1 MANVVTDAE
10 TNVIK
15 KAQMAKVRELDF
27 ATLFGENVQ
36 NLIKMLGITRK
47 IPVTAGT
54 ALKVLK
60 VTGTLQSGAVPEGE
74 IIPLSQ
80 YATTWTAVAE
90 ATLNKWR
97 KATTAEAI
105 LKGGYDQAVNE
116 TNKKMLLDV
125 QKSIRSQFVTF
136 LATGTA
142 TATGVGLQAALA
154 NAWGKAQ
161 ILFEDDAVQMVYFI
175 NPLDVADYLGKANI
189 TVQTAFGLNYVEN
202 FLGLGTVIMTGAIT
216 QGSFYATAAENIVCY
231 YINVNEANGLGEAFA
246 FTTDPETGMIGI
258 HEDGNYTRM
267 QEETVAISGITLF
280 AERLDG
286 VIKGTITAPE
296 SDETDGGEG

>member
-36 NLIKMLGITRK
+36 NLLKMLGVTRK

-60 VTGTLQSGAVPEGE
+60 VTGTLQSGVVGEGE

-80 YATTWTAVAE
+80 YATTYETVAE
-90 ATLNKWR
+90 ATIQKWR

-116 TNKKMLLDV
+116 TDKKMILDI
-125 QKSIRSQFVTF
+125 QKSIRTQFITF
-136 LATGTA
+136 LATGGA
-142 TATGVGLQAALA
+142 TASGTGLQAALA
-154 NAWGKAQ
+154 NAWGKMQ
-161 ILFEDDAVQMVYFI
+161 VLFEDDAVQMVTFI
-175 NPLDVADYLGKANI
+175 NPMDVSDYLGKANI

-202 FLGLGTVIMTGAIT
+202 FLGLGTVIMSGAIS
-216 QGSFYATAAENIVCY
+216 QGTFYSTAAENIVAY
-231 YINVNEANGLGEAFA
+231 YINVAEANGLGDAFA
-246 FTTDPETGMIGI
+246 FTTDAETGMIGI
-258 HEDGNYTRM
+258 HEDGNYQRM

-286 VIKGTITAPE
+286 VIVGTISSNP
-296 SDETDGGEG
+296 S

>member
-1 MANVVTDAE
+1 MSNVVTDAE

-27 ATLFGENVQ
+27 ALLFGENVK

-47 IPVTAGT
+47 IPVTSGT

-60 VTGTLQSGAVPEGE
+60 TTGTLQSGSVPEGE

-80 YATTWTAVAE
+80 YATTWTTVAE
-90 ATLNKWR
+90 ATLQKWR

-105 LKGGYDQAVNE
+105 IKGGYDQAVDA
-116 TNKKMLLDV
+116 TNKKMLLDI
-125 QKSIRSQFVTF
+125 QKGIRTQFVSF
-136 LATGTA
+136 LATGTE
-142 TATGVGLQAALA
+142 TAQGTGLQAALA
-154 NAWGKAQ
+154 NAWGKLQ
-161 ILFEDDAVQMVYFI
+161 ILFEDDAVQAVYFI
-175 NPLDVADYLGKANI
+175 NPQDVADYLGAANI

-202 FLGLGTVIMTGAIT
+202 FLGLGTVIMTGAISK
-216 QGSFYATAAENIVCY
+216 GSFYATAAENIVCY
-231 YINVNEANGLGEAFA
+231 YINVNEANGLGDAFS

-267 QEETVAISGITLF
+267 QEETYALCGITLF

-286 VIKGTITAPE
+286 VIV
-296 SDETDGGEG
+296 GEIDANPS